1 MKFVTRILKKK
12 ISFFVR
18 KTLSVPCVNAYI
30 FFKVFGLNPYFYFK
44 DSRAKVRRLSV
55 LGARRF
61 SSAVRFALRCGVA
74 GGWAVARR
82 CAWPRVRAGAAVSCF
97 KRLSSLRWLRDMV
110 DFAGENWLK
119 FCLLI
124 VLQVAFQPCVLSVL
138 CVLPCRVPGPRLL
151 LRVENAPAAADF
163 G

>member
-1 MKFVTRILKKK
+1 M
-12 ISFFVR
+12 
-18 KTLSVPCVNAYI
+18 NAYI

-61 SSAVRFALRCGVA
+61 SSAVRFAMRCSVA

-82 CAWPRVRAGAAVSCF
+82 CARARVRAGAAASRF
-97 KRLSSLRWLRDMV
+97 QRLSSVCWLRGVV
-110 DFAGENWLK
+110 DFAGKNWLK
-119 FCLLI
+119 FCLGI
-124 VLQVAFQPCVLSVL
+124 VLQVAFQPRVLSVS

-151 LRVENAPAAADF
+151 LRAKNASAAADF